1 MTVFSAFARIIEK
14 THALLVAPDGAALC
28 LASLWFS
35 ILRVM
40 TTSAS
45 TTQLNLRIISIVVF
59 TCICYLSIG
68 LPLAV
73 LPGYIHYQLGYS
85 PFIAGVVI
93 SLQYIS
99 TLISRPHAGRYTDIW
114 GPKKVVS
121 RGIVCCLLSGL
132 FTLLAVLLQSSP
144 PLAVA
149 ALLVGRIFLGVGESF
164 TATGTTL
171 WGIKT
176 VGAIHTSRVISWNGM
191 ATYVA
196 MAVGAPLG
204 VMLNG
209 YFGISGF
216 AAVVILAAAVGLLY
230 ARTRQD
236 VSVTAG
242 IRAPFHVVAR
252 KIWPY
257 GLGLAL
263 GTVGFGV
270 IATFITLYFSAHS
283 WQGAAFTLSLFSIG
297 FICIRLILGNTITR
311 YGGVRVSLICF
322 AIECIGLLIIWSASS
337 AWMAGMGAFLTGSG
351 FSLVFPA
358 LGVEA
363 VKQVEEQNQGTA
375 LGTYSAFLDLALG
388 LTGPGAGWVAGY
400 YDLETIYLLAAAVVT
415 LAFILTLRIYL
426 QQRAALPRT

>member
-1 MTVFSAFARIIEK
+1 
-14 THALLVAPDGAALC
+14 
-28 LASLWFS
+28 
-35 ILRVM
+35 
-40 TTSAS
+40 
-45 TTQLNLRIISIVVF
+45 
-59 TCICYLSIG
+59 
-68 LPLAV
+68 
-73 LPGYIHYQLGYS
+73 
-85 PFIAGVVI
+85 
-93 SLQYIS
+93 
-99 TLISRPHAGRYTDIW
+99 
-114 GPKKVVS
+114 
-121 RGIVCCLLSGL
+121 
-132 FTLLAVLLQSSP
+132 
-144 PLAVA
+144 
-149 ALLVGRIFLGVGESF
+149 
-164 TATGTTL
+164 
-171 WGIKT
+171 
-176 VGAIHTSRVISWNGM
+176 VISWNGV

-311 YGGVRVSLICF
+311 YGGVR
-322 AIECIGLLIIWSASS
+322 
-337 AWMAGMGAFLTGSG
+337 
-351 FSLVFPA
+351 
-358 LGVEA
+358 
-363 VKQVEEQNQGTA
+363 
-375 LGTYSAFLDLALG
+375 Y
-388 LTGPGAGWVAGY
+388 
-400 YDLETIYLLAAAVVT
+400 
-415 LAFILTLRIYL
+415 R
-426 QQRAALPRT
+426 

>member
-1 MTVFSAFARIIEK
+1 MA
-14 THALLVAPDGAALC
+14 
-28 LASLWFS
+28 
-35 ILRVM
+35 
-40 TTSAS
+40 TSVS

-85 PFIAGVVI
+85 TFIAGVVI

-99 TLISRPHAGRYTDIW
+99 TLLSRPHAGRYTDIW

-121 RGIVCCLLSGL
+121 LGIICCLLSGL
-132 FTLLAVLLQSSP
+132 FTLLAVLLQSAP

-164 TATGTTL
+164 TATGATL

-176 VGAIHTSRVISWNGM
+176 VGAIHTSRVISWNGV

-216 AAVVILAAAVGLLY
+216 AAVVVLAAAVGLLY

-242 IRAPFHVVAR
+242 IRAPFHVVVR

-257 GLGLAL
+257 GMGLAL

-270 IATFITLYFSAHS
+270 
-283 WQGAAFTLSLFSIG
+283 
-297 FICIRLILGNTITR
+297 ICIRLILGNTITR
-311 YGGVRVSLICF
+311 YGGVPVSLICF
-322 AIECIGLLIIWSASS
+322 AIECLGLLIIWYASS
-337 AWMAGMGAFLTGSG
+337 AWIAGIGAFLTGSG
-351 FSLVFPA
+351 FSLIFPA

-388 LTGPGAGWVAGY
+388 LTGPLAGWVAGY
-400 YDLETIYLLAAAVVT
+400 YELETIYLLAAAVVA
-415 LAFILTLRIYL
+415 LAFILVLRIYL

>member
-1 MTVFSAFARIIEK
+1 
-14 THALLVAPDGAALC
+14 
-28 LASLWFS
+28 
-35 ILRVM
+35 M
-40 TTSAS
+40 TTSVS

-85 PFIAGVVI
+85 TFIAGVVI
-93 SLQYIS
+93 SLQYIA
-99 TLISRPHAGRYTDIW
+99 TLLSRPHAGRYTDIW

-121 RGIVCCLLSGL
+121 LGVICCLLSGL
-132 FTLLAVLLQSSP
+132 FTLLAVVLQFAP

-149 ALLVGRIFLGVGESF
+149 ALLIGRVFLGVGESF
-164 TATGTTL
+164 TATGATL

-176 VGAIHTSRVISWNGM
+176 VGAIHTSRVISWNGV

-216 AAVVILAAAVGLLY
+216 AVIVVLVAAVGLLY

-242 IRAPFHVVAR
+242 IRAPFHVVVR

-257 GLGLAL
+257 GMGLAL

-270 IATFITLYFSAHS
+270 IATFITLYFSAHG

-311 YGGVRVSLICF
+311 YGGVAVSLICF
-322 AIECIGLLIIWSASS
+322 VVECLGLLIIWYASS
-337 AWMAGMGAFLTGSG
+337 AWIAGIGAFLTGSG

-388 LTGPGAGWVAGY
+388 LTGPIAGWVAGY
-400 YDLETIYLLAAAVVT
+400 YDLQTIYLLAAAVVAV
-415 LAFILTLRIYL
+415 AFILIMRVYQ
-426 QQRAALPRT
+426 QQRASLPRT

>member
-1 MTVFSAFARIIEK
+1 MA
-14 THALLVAPDGAALC
+14 
-28 LASLWFS
+28 
-35 ILRVM
+35 
-40 TTSAS
+40 TSFS

-85 PFIAGVVI
+85 TFIAGVVI

-99 TLISRPHAGRYTDIW
+99 TLVSRPHAGRYTDIW
-114 GPKKVVS
+114 GAKKVVS
-121 RGIVCCLLSGL
+121 LGIVCCMLSGL
-132 FTLLAVLLQSSP
+132 FTLLAVLLQSVP
-144 PLAVA
+144 LLAVA
-149 ALLVGRIFLGVGESF
+149 ALLIGRIFLGVGESF
-164 TATGTTL
+164 TATGATL

-176 VGAIHTSRVISWNGM
+176 VGAIHTSRVISWNGV

-216 AAVVILAAAVGLLY
+216 AAVVILVAVVGLLY

-242 IRAPFHVVAR
+242 IRAPFHVVVR

-257 GLGLAL
+257 GMGLAL
-263 GTVGFGV
+263 STVGFGV
-270 IATFITLYFSAHS
+270 IATFITLYFSFHD

-297 FICIRLILGNTITR
+297 FICIRLVLGNTITR
-311 YGGVRVSLICF
+311 YGGVPVSLICF
-322 AIECIGLLIIWSASS
+322 VVECLGLLIIWYAPS
-337 AWMAGMGAFLTGSG
+337 AWIAGVGAFLTGSG
-351 FSLVFPA
+351 FSLIFPA

-388 LTGPGAGWVAGY
+388 LTGPIAGWVAGY
-400 YDLETIYLLAAAVVT
+400 YDLETIYLLAAVVVA
-415 LAFILTLRIYL
+415 LAFILILRIYL
-426 QQRAALPRT
+426 QQRAGLQRT

>member
-1 MTVFSAFARIIEK
+1 MTSSVSN
-14 THALLVAPDGAALC
+14 
-28 LASLWFS
+28 
-35 ILRVM
+35 
-40 TTSAS
+40 
-45 TTQLNLRIISIVVF
+45 TQLNLRIISIVVF

-85 PFIAGVVI
+85 TLIAGVVI

-99 TLISRPHAGRYTDIW
+99 TLFSRPHAGRYTDIW

-121 RGIVCCLLSGL
+121 LGIVCCLLSGL
-132 FTLLAVLLQSSP
+132 FTLGAVALQSV
-144 PLAVA
+144 PLLAIS
-149 ALLVGRIFLGVGESF
+149 ALLIGRIFLGVGESF
-164 TATGTTL
+164 TATGATL

-176 VGAIHTSRVISWNGM
+176 VGAIHTSRVISWNGV

-204 VMLNG
+204 VMLNSE
-209 YFGISGF
+209 FGISGF
-216 AAVVILAAAVGLLY
+216 ATVVVLVALIGLLF

-242 IRAPFHVVAR
+242 IRAPFHVVVR

-270 IATFITLYFSAHS
+270 IATFITLYFSAHR
-283 WQGAAFTLSLFSIG
+283 WQGAAFTLSLFSAG
-297 FICIRLILGNTITR
+297 FICVRLVAGNMITR
-311 YGGVRVSLICF
+311 YGGVRVSLVCF
-322 AIECIGLLIIWSASS
+322 VVECLGLVIIWLAPS
-337 AWMAGMGAFLTGSG
+337 AWIAGLGALLTGSG

-363 VKQVEEQNQGTA
+363 VRQVEEQNQGTA

-388 LTGPGAGWVAGY
+388 LTGPLAGWVAGY
-400 YDLETIYLLAAAVVT
+400 YALDTIYLLAAVVVV
-415 LAFILTLRIYL
+415 LAFLLVFRVHL
-426 QQRAALPRT
+426 QQRAALRHV

>member
-1 MTVFSAFARIIEK
+1 MT
-14 THALLVAPDGAALC
+14 PAA
-28 LASLWFS
+28 
-35 ILRVM
+35 
-40 TTSAS
+40 TQ
-45 TTQLNLRIISIVVF
+45 TQLNLRIISIVVF

-85 PFIAGVVI
+85 TFVAGVVI
-93 SLQYIS
+93 SLQYIA
-99 TLISRPHAGRYTDIW
+99 TLLSRPHAGRYADIW

-121 RGIVCCLLSGL
+121 LGIVCCLLSGV
-132 FTLLAVLLQSSP
+132 FTLAAVLLQSVP
-144 PLAVA
+144 LLAVA

-164 TATGTTL
+164 TATGATL

-176 VGAIHTSRVISWNGM
+176 VGAIHTSRVISWNGV

-204 VMLNG
+204 VLLNG

-216 AAVVILAAAVGLLY
+216 AVVVVAVAFIGLLF

-236 VSVTAG
+236 VSVSG
-242 IRAPFHVVAR
+242 GVRAPFHVVVR

-270 IATFITLYFSAHS
+270 IATFITLYFSAHD
-283 WQGAAFTLSLFSIG
+283 WQGAAFTLSLFSVG
-297 FICIRLILGNTITR
+297 FICIRLVLGNTITR
-311 YGGVRVSLICF
+311 YGGVPVSLACF
-322 AIECIGLLIIWSASS
+322 VIECIGLLIIWQASS
-337 AWMAGMGAFLTGSG
+337 AWVAGIGAFLTGSG

-388 LTGPGAGWVAGY
+388 LTGPVAGWVAGY
-400 YDLETIYLLAAAVVT
+400 YSLGTIYLLAAAVVVM
-415 LAFILTLRIYL
+415 AFILIFRVYL
-426 QQRAALPRT
+426 QQRAALRRA

>member
-1 MTVFSAFARIIEK
+1 
-14 THALLVAPDGAALC
+14 
-28 LASLWFS
+28 
-35 ILRVM
+35 M
-40 TTSAS
+40 TTSVS

-85 PFIAGVVI
+85 TLIAGVVI

-99 TLISRPHAGRYTDIW
+99 TLVSRPHAGRYTDIW

-121 RGIVCCLLSGL
+121 LGIICCMLSGL
-132 FTLLAVLLQSSP
+132 FTLAAVMLQTIPLLAVS
-144 PLAVA
+144 
-149 ALLVGRIFLGVGESF
+149 ALLIGRVFLGVGESF
-164 TATGTTL
+164 TATGATL

-176 VGAIHTSRVISWNGM
+176 VGAIHTSRVISWNGV

-204 VMLNG
+204 VMLNS

-216 AAVVILAAAVGLLY
+216 AVVVVLVALIGLLF
-230 ARTRQD
+230 ARTRLD

-242 IRAPFHVVAR
+242 VRAPFHVVVR
-252 KIWPY
+252 RIWPY
-257 GLGLAL
+257 GLGLSL

-270 IATFITLYFSAHS
+270 IATFITLYFSAHH

-311 YGGVRVSLICF
+311 YGGVPVSLVCF
-322 AIECIGLLIIWSASS
+322 VVECLGLLIIWQAPS
-337 AWMAGMGAFLTGSG
+337 AWVAGIGAFLTGSG

-388 LTGPGAGWVAGY
+388 LTGPVAGWVAGY
-400 YDLETIYLLAAAVVT
+400 YALDTLYLLAAVVVAM
-415 LAFILTLRIYL
+415 AFILLLRVRL
-426 QQRAALPRT
+426 QQTRSNV